1 LNVCL
6 NTEEKSLICLQ
17 TSVVS
22 KRPISNML
30 GPLNIVLEDFEVCRY
45 GFLPATNPPR
55 LSNSYYS
62 KWEDAVASLP
72 FLLNK
77 KALRDAV
84 NDMPVL
90 STLELLSLAE
100 WQRAYLLLSFITH
113 GYIWGGETPSE
124 ASTLNHQNHPVQMQD
139 R

>member
-1 LNVCL
+1 
-6 NTEEKSLICLQ
+6 
-17 TSVVS
+17 
-22 KRPISNML
+22 ML
-30 GPLNIVLEDFEVCRY
+30 GPLNIVLGDFDVSRY
-45 GFLPATNPPR
+45 GFLPVTNPPR

-62 KWEDAVASLP
+62 KWEDTVACLP
-72 FLLNK
+72 FLLKK
-77 KALRDAV
+77 KAFRDAV

-90 STLELLSLAE
+90 STSELLSLAE

-124 ASTLNHQNHPVQMQD
+124 VSTLNRQNHPVQMKD